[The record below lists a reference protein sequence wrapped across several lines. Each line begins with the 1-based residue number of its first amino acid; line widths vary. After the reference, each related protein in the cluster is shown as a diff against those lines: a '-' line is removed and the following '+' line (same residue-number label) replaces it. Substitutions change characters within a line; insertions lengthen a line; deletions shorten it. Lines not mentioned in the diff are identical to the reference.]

1 MNNVSNTT
9 NSNVRKVKDT
19 RFVAMFVWYFW
30 WTNKRLE
37 LFFFIFVSNEL
48 LFRKMVVIFFESDRY
63 NPPPPVSTSSHT
75 HLLFLLLLVAIQL
88 FLLQKERV
96 LMGGF
101 PSPAQAP
108 ALIIDCP
115 RPFPAAIGQIP
126 QEIHQH
132 TESVS
137 RNFYQALQ
145 VFYNP

>member
-63 NPPPPVSTSSHT
+63 NPPSPRL
-75 HLLFLLLLVAIQL
+75 HLLPYTPTL
-88 FLLQKERV
+88 
-96 LMGGF
+96 
-101 PSPAQAP
+101 PSPLSCHP
-108 ALIIDCP
+108 TLPSPEREGVDGWFSISSSSTRFDNWLSPSLSRCYWPNSP
-115 RPFPAAIGQIP
+115 RNTPTYRVGLKKLLSGFA
-126 QEIHQH
+126 
-132 TESVS
+132 SV
-137 RNFYQALQ
+137 L
-145 VFYNP
+145 